1 MRYLSCWVLEC
12 AFQLGLKDPSAIVAM
27 CVYHSCG
34 KCITLRNISMM
45 GYQPVNHENW
55 LHQCGQYM
63 LFWDTGTGGHNLTS
77 EGGAGVVED
86 EGCKAMLDLLLS
98 HCSFPPFF
106 FILFQQQGFK
116 ASIVSQRCVSF
127 VATSILQSLRILPF
141 LHLFS
146 SLKVQKPSNIPISW
160 SSAMYASAQSNKL
173 DWEKKSAQQWNQF
186 AEYQKIFL
194 VFCNS
199 LCLGCG
205 SMSQSAN
212 GCVFFSVFNN
222 VSNCSGWQESA
233 LSWNYSSTRRGEWH
247 TISTICYKK
256 TEFQQSMMQ

>member
-1 MRYLSCWVLEC
+1 MRTDWTNVGNICCFGAQAPVFTISQAKADLALLKTKVAKQCWICSC
-12 AFQLGLKDPSAIVAM
+12 FIV
-27 CVYHSCG
+27 HFH
-34 KCITLRNISMM
+34 L
-45 GYQPVNHENW
+45 
-55 LHQCGQYM
+55 
-63 LFWDTGTGGHNLTS
+63 
-77 EGGAGVVED
+77 
-86 EGCKAMLDLLLS
+86 
-98 HCSFPPFF
+98 FF

-116 ASIVSQRCVSF
+116 ASIVPQRCVSF

-141 LHLFS
+141 LHLLS
-146 SLKVQKPSNIPISW
+146 SLKVQKPSTTPISW
-160 SSAMYASAQSNKL
+160 SSAMYAPAQSNKL

-222 VSNCSGWQESA
+222 VSGCCGWQESA
-233 LSWNYSSTRRGEWH
+233 LFWNYSSTRRGEWH